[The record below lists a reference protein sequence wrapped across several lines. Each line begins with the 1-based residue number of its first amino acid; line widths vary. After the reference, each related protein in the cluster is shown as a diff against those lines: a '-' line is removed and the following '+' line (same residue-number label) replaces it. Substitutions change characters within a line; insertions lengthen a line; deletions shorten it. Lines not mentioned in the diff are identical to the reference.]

1 MPRRLP
7 PLNSL
12 RAFEVVSR
20 HQSFRA
26 AAEELHVTAAA
37 VSQQVKTLEDRLG
50 RKLLRRHS
58 GGYSL
63 TADALAGLKHL
74 HDGFGQLALAV
85 AMMSSGGQRVLTVS
99 AVPSL
104 AAEWLVPRLHRLRD
118 EYPELDVLLHA
129 SRELVDLQ
137 HSRVDLGIR
146 YGTGEYSGLISE
158 RLFVDEIFP
167 VYGPRLLKGRARLR
181 KPEDL
186 RGLPLIHTD

>member
-1 MPRRLP
+1 MHRRLP

-12 RAFEVVSR
+12 RTFEVVSR
-20 HQSFRA
+20 HESFRA

-37 VSQQVKTLEDRLG
+37 VSQQIKILEDRLD

-63 TADALAGLKHL
+63 TADALAGLKAL
-74 HDGFGQLALAV
+74 RDGFDQLSSAV
-85 AMMSSGGQRVLTVS
+85 ETMSSGGQRVLTVS

-104 AAEWLVPRLHRLRD
+104 AAGWLVPRLHRLRD
-118 EYPELDVLLHA
+118 LYPELDVLLHA

-146 YGTGEYSGLISE
+146 YGSGNYPGLISE

-167 VYGPRLLKGRARLR
+167 VYRDR
-181 KPEDL
+181 KSVV
-186 RGLPLIHTD
+186 